1 LIGGQQLVESSLHRN
16 LAEHLNAEVVLQ
28 TITDLSM
35 AMAWLK
41 STFLFV
47 RALKNPKHYK
57 LSPVNVEAQLK
68 GGIHDFCKN
77 NMQIF

>member
-1 LIGGQQLVESSLHRN
+1 MVGGQQLVESSLHLH

-28 TITDLSM
+28 TITDISM

-57 LSPVNVEAQLK
+57 LSPVKVESQLK
-68 GGIHDFCKN
+68 G
-77 NMQIF
+77 IFLNTVVF

>member
-68 GGIHDFCKN
+68 GCVLICAHDK
-77 NMQIF
+77 MQIL